1 MCLLLLLRADAC
13 VAVCVR
19 RAAARTARGKSH
31 GKWAALAL
39 VAAAACVGAVLF
51 ASQVD
56 GPAAA
61 VLQSCTP
68 CTNGPNCIAGCM
80 SMSMEGRHARMQE
93 LVETSRSA
101 PQSVTRGGAH
111 TSLHDQ
117 ESAIQ
122 NRNEALLQMDKGHS
136 EALGGVLDAAVKQ
149 VLRAEAAEVKLR
161 RQAALSKGASV
172 SSVYRGLRCVLP
184 LGPSTHPEFSHAIH
198 KHPSGSRPCFVGSVP
213 PSRLAGPLS
222 CVVRC
227 VPVAESASAPLPRS
241 LRVTSCCAHFL
252 ARSRGPTPKY
262 NPFTMSQISPWSLFT
277 LFVVRHSKCIC
288 DIDVDLMLDG
298 FMFWCYIFFFLVNNF
313 FPPILPDSPPQ
324 IVFEV

>member
-1 MCLLLLLRADAC
+1 MCLLLHLPADAC
-13 VAVCVR
+13 VAVCLR
-19 RAAARTARGKSH
+19 RAVASTARGKFH

-39 VAAAACVGAVLF
+39 VAAAAGVGAVLF

-56 GPAAA
+56 GPASA
-61 VLQSCTP
+61 VLQSVQSCTP

-122 NRNEALLQMDKGHS
+122 NRNEALLQMGKGHS

-172 SSVYRGLRCVLP
+172 SSVYRGLRCVLL
-184 LGPSTHPEFSHAIH
+184 LGPSTFRILTRNPQTS
-198 KHPSGSRPCFVGSVP
+198 
-213 PSRLAGPLS
+213 LWL
-222 CVVRC
+222 
-227 VPVAESASAPLPRS
+227 APLF
-241 LRVTSCCAHFL
+241 RV
-252 ARSRGPTPKY
+252 
-262 NPFTMSQISPWSLFT
+262 
-277 LFVVRHSKCIC
+277 
-288 DIDVDLMLDG
+288 
-298 FMFWCYIFFFLVNNF
+298 
-313 FPPILPDSPPQ
+313 
-324 IVFEV
+324 